1 MKVNSH
7 LKVACV
13 IVVLTGILTASYAQA
28 PDSVVIRVGKES
40 RVIFSI
46 KDKRDLE
53 TLKHYDFQA
62 LMDDMV
68 QKLEKRDTTALTKPS
83 RDYLKDST
91 ASSGAMKPSENWD
104 WKRDQDDNDDNNER
118 RGRRWSR
125 RTHHSFNIDI
135 GMNNYLQNG
144 TFPDASN
151 QLYTVK
157 PWGSWYV
164 GLNSVLR
171 TRVAGKFFVEWGA
184 GVSWYNF
191 KFDNARVFLSKDNT
205 GVIFSEDP
213 RNADFTKSKLT
224 ATFVNASIVPVL
236 DFGSHQSRSS
246 FWDDDHSNSFRIG
259 LGPYVGYRIDSYTKQ
274 VYVENGSKHKPHE
287 SDNYYLNNLRYGL
300 RLQLG
305 FRDTDIF
312 FNYDMNELFTDGRG
326 PKLQAFSFG
335 ITL

>member
-1 MKVNSH
+1 MKAQ
-7 LKVACV
+7 LKIAGMM
-13 IVVLTGILTASYAQA
+13 VVLTGLFATSHAQA

-40 RVIFSI
+40 RVIFLI

-53 TLKHYDFQA
+53 TMKHYNFQA

-68 QKLEKRDTTALTKPS
+68 QKLEKRDTTTLTTPS
-83 RDYLKDST
+83 RDYLKDSA
-91 ASSGAMKPSENWD
+91 ASSAAVKPSENWD
-104 WKRDQDDNDDNNER
+104 WKRDQNDEDDNDNR
-118 RGRRWSR
+118 HGRRWNR

-144 TFPDASN
+144 SFPDASN

-171 TRVAGKFFVEWGA
+171 TRVTGKFFVEWGA

-191 KFDNARVFLSKDNT
+191 KFDNARAFLSKDNT
-205 GVIFSEDP
+205 GAIFSEDQ
-213 RNADFTKSKLT
+213 RNVAFTKSKLT

-236 DFGSHQSRSS
+236 DFGSRRSRSA
-246 FWDDDHSNSFRIG
+246 FWDDDHSRSFRIG

-274 VYVENGSKHKPHE
+274 VYIENGSKHKPHE
-287 SDNYYLNNLRYGL
+287 GDNYYLNNLRYGL
-300 RLQLG
+300 RLQVG
-305 FRDTDIF
+305 FRDTDLF
-312 FNYDMNELFTDGRG
+312 FNYDMNDLFTEGKG